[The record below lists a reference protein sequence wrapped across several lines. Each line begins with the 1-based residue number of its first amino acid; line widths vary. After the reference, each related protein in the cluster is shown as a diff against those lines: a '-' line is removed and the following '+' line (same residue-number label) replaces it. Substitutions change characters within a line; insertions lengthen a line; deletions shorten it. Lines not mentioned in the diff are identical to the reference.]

1 MAEVSKLIGEKDLE
15 VRTRKNVVEF
25 GDSRLDTKINR
36 LVAEINDEASEYT
49 GVDLR
54 VSNEY
59 IERKHKIQA

>member
-1 MAEVSKLIGEKDLE
+1 LEKRIFE

-49 GVDLR
+49 GVNLR
-54 VSNEY
+54 VLNEY
-59 IERKHKIQA
+59 IKREHKIQA